1 MEYNGHY
8 YKLVLQRNFID
19 CTAKL
24 LYVSFVESIKLAT
37 DAVDQYNNAV
47 PQPPNSS
54 LDFPIL
60 YMNSWTY

>member
-37 DAVDQYNNAV
+37 DAVDQYTILSYNLQI
-47 PQPPNSS
+47 PHWIS
-54 LDFPIL
+54 LYCI
-60 YMNSWTY
+60 